1 MLFLL
6 LISVEGSLDLSFPF
20 ACSSSLCP
28 SAYISNNRCETNC
41 MTPPCNY
48 DSSDSI
54 SQSWFLRFQS
64 SGCQSSCLNTG
75 CNIKSLN
82 NCVCDNACNNI
93 FCGFDLEDCGYCAS
107 GCTKEMLLNSVC
119 DPACNVSQCMYDNN
133 ACG

>member
-6 LISVEGSLDLSFPF
+6 LASVKGSLDLNFPF

-28 SAYISNNRCETNC
+28 SGDISNNRCETNC

-48 DSSDSI
+48 DSSDST
-54 SQSWFLRFQS
+54 SQSWYLRFQS
-64 SGCQSSCLNTG
+64 SGCVNSCLNTG
-75 CNIKSLN
+75 CNITSLN
-82 NCVCDNACNNI
+82 NGVCDNACNNI
-93 FCGFDLEDCGYCAS
+93 FCGFDLGDCGYCAS